1 MAGVNAATAH
11 GLCGNR
17 ELASARRYGHP
28 LRQRADGLGAGQSEL
43 SEWRTNLVRK
53 PVGWLW
59 RQAGA
64 HLRLPQS
71 AFVVAALMQGSQ
83 RARPIHREHAGQA
96 PRTPGG
102 PALVATFFASTVG
115 VHTVGL
121 TRSRF
126 KV

>member
-1 MAGVNAATAH
+1 MAGFNTAASY

-28 LRQRADGLGAGQSEL
+28 LRQRADGRGVGKAGFPG
-43 SEWRTNLVRK
+43 WRTKSVRK
-53 PVGWLW
+53 LVGWLW

-71 AFVVAALMQGSQ
+71 AFVAALMQGSQ

-126 KV
+126 EV